1 MDIGV
6 DIVDISAILK
16 IKNSQLKGVGFT
28 CNTVW
33 CRMGHVQSENKKN
46 HALTG

>member
-1 MDIGV
+1 MEPHAAADVDDVAMDIGV

-28 CNTVW
+28 YNTV
-33 CRMGHVQSENKKN
+33 
-46 HALTG
+46 